1 VRIETELSEV
11 KIALNRLVIENEQLR
26 ADLSGTE
33 KNLAGMRASLA
44 NTSAEAEIFKRQAA
58 ELKLRMEALGVNTAS
73 GNSAR
78 LEQRLLA
85 AVASLQAA
93 SLEKRALTEALVRL
107 SESASLFAKAS
118 TTVDPQSRLALE
130 TEIRNA
136 GAALSGRRDQESAEN
151 PASLISGRAV
161 SVKGDLALVVLN
173 LGSKHG
179 IRVGMPFQVTRGD
192 KEIGSVSVVDVR
204 DKIAGAVIQQLTS
217 EQDPI
222 KVGDH
227 LKVAAAQ

>member
-1 VRIETELSEV
+1 
-11 KIALNRLVIENEQLR
+11 
-26 ADLSGTE
+26 
-33 KNLAGMRASLA
+33 
-44 NTSAEAEIFKRQAA
+44 
-58 ELKLRMEALGVNTAS
+58 
-73 GNSAR
+73 
-78 LEQRLLA
+78 
-85 AVASLQAA
+85 
-93 SLEKRALTEALVRL
+93 
-107 SESASLFAKAS
+107 
-118 TTVDPQSRLALE
+118 
-130 TEIRNA
+130 
-136 GAALSGRRDQESAEN
+136 
-151 PASLISGRAV
+151 
-161 SVKGDLALVVLN
+161 VVLN

>member
-1 VRIETELSEV
+1 MKFTVSSSLGCSLAVALGFLPITPGFGEIADGTVRIETELSEV

-136 GAALSGRRDQESAEN
+136 GAERL
-151 PASLISGRAV
+151 AS
-161 SVKGDLALVVLN
+161 K
-173 LGSKHG
+173 
-179 IRVGMPFQVTRGD
+179 VTLRWW
-192 KEIGSVSVVDVR
+192 S
-204 DKIAGAVIQQLTS
+204 
-217 EQDPI
+217 
-222 KVGDH
+222 
-227 LKVAAAQ
+227 